1 MSNLRSLS
9 TSHIQRANWFL
20 YKLNP
25 KGLADKISLAI
36 RSKSLVD
43 PQTVKNTLQILTER
57 HSLLRSTYFEQDGN
71 LISDIRENIELDW
84 EEIDA
89 SSWSSEEL
97 KEQLSIRLKLPF
109 NLEKSGVFR
118 ACLFR
123 ISATENIL
131 LLTLHQIA
139 GDRESLLILVDEFV
153 TLYESKN
160 NNIESDLIPLKTAYK
175 NYIDQELEFLNS
187 SAGKQASDYWQKKL
201 GGELPIL
208 ELPTSSAR
216 PSIRTYNGKTI
227 KSTIG
232 SELSQKIQ
240 QLAKTLEVKPEEI
253 ILAVFKVLLYRYTG
267 EEDILVGLLQSRE
280 NKPVIEGVVG
290 NFTHV
295 NVVRNSVLYDTKFTD
310 FSHQVSKAI
319 FETNNYRNY
328 PYALLVQQLQSVDLS
343 HYPICQVAF
352 GYHKSPEI
360 LRSNKLEFEYYELP
374 QHKVDFELSLEVTEL
389 PNTLS
394 IEFKYN
400 SDVLEAKTV
409 TQIADHF
416 QNLLTEVVKSP
427 TTPVG
432 KLSMLSEAARWQIL
446 GAWND
451 TKKDY
456 PQGVCIYQLFESQV
470 EKTPDAIAV
479 IFGEEKLTYS
489 QLNNKANQLAHYL
502 QKLGVKPESHL
513 GICVKRSL
521 SMAIAILGTLKAGA
535 AYVPLD
541 ASYPSER
548 LAYMITDAQVSVL
561 LTQESLVTSLPQHQA
576 QVVCLD
582 RDWSAIEEFST
593 ANLSSEV
600 TPENLGYI
608 IYTSGSTG
616 KPKGVAMSQRA
627 LVNLIMWQQ
636 EEAAVGEGARTLQF
650 APISFDVSFQEFFAT
665 WYSGGTLVLVSQEI
679 RRDSF
684 ALMAFMVEAQIER
697 IFLPFVALQQ
707 LATVAPQCQALPPL
721 REIVTAGE
729 QLQVTADLAALM
741 NRLPHCK
748 LQNQYGPSESHVVS
762 AYTLQGAA
770 EDWPKLPPIGRPIAN
785 NQLYIFDRD
794 LQPVPIGVPGELY
807 IAGVGVANGYLNRPS
822 LTAERFIKIPLPSPL
837 ERGDSYKTGDLV
849 RYLPDGNIEF
859 LGRIDNQVKIRGFR
873 IEIGEIETTLSQHA
887 TVKEAVVLAR
897 EDQPGNKRLVA
908 YIVPETASTQD
919 IVPQLK
925 QYLKEKLAE
934 YMVPSAFVVLSALP
948 LTPSGKVNRRA
959 LPAPDISS
967 FSQSDNFVAPR
978 DRLEEKLAQMWS
990 EILNINPVG
999 VKSNFFDLGGHSLL
1013 AVNLMAKIQQHFGK
1027 QLPLSTLLTNPTIE
1041 DLGHLLRGD
1050 SQVSSSS
1057 LVPLQTQGNKQPF
1070 FCVHP
1075 AGGHVFYYQG
1085 LSHYLGGNQPFYG
1098 LQAQGF
1104 GENEEVFTK
1113 VEDMAEF
1120 YIKTIQEFQ
1129 PQGPYQIGGWSFGGV
1144 VAFEMAQQLLQQG
1157 VEVSL
1162 LALLDPW
1169 VPILLDPNKE
1179 IDNLYMRGVLS
1190 RYFGG
1195 MFGVIDLVTE
1205 DELLGLNSEEQIEF
1219 IIDKAEQL
1227 KLFPQE
1233 ATREQN
1239 RRFVDVIIGT
1249 LKATYTYK
1257 RRPYP
1262 GNVTV
1267 FRAQEKHPHGI
1278 DSQLVWVEMYA
1289 ILDVADME
1297 VVMVPGNHFTFI
1309 KEPNTQVLAERLSE
1323 HLS

>member
-1 MSNLRSLS
+1 
-9 TSHIQRANWFL
+9 
-20 YKLNP
+20 
-25 KGLADKISLAI
+25 
-36 RSKSLVD
+36 
-43 PQTVKNTLQILTER
+43 
-57 HSLLRSTYFEQDGN
+57 
-71 LISDIRENIELDW
+71 
-84 EEIDA
+84 
-89 SSWSSEEL
+89 
-97 KEQLSIRLKLPF
+97 
-109 NLEKSGVFR
+109 
-118 ACLFR
+118 
-123 ISATENIL
+123 
-131 LLTLHQIA
+131 
-139 GDRESLLILVDEFV
+139 
-153 TLYESKN
+153 
-160 NNIESDLIPLKTAYK
+160 
-175 NYIDQELEFLNS
+175 
-187 SAGKQASDYWQKKL
+187 
-201 GGELPIL
+201 
-208 ELPTSSAR
+208 
-216 PSIRTYNGKTI
+216 
-227 KSTIG
+227 
-232 SELSQKIQ
+232 
-240 QLAKTLEVKPEEI
+240 
-253 ILAVFKVLLYRYTG
+253 
-267 EEDILVGLLQSRE
+267 
-280 NKPVIEGVVG
+280 
-290 NFTHV
+290 
-295 NVVRNSVLYDTKFTD
+295 
-310 FSHQVSKAI
+310 
-319 FETNNYRNY
+319 
-328 PYALLVQQLQSVDLS
+328 
-343 HYPICQVAF
+343 
-352 GYHKSPEI
+352 
-360 LRSNKLEFEYYELP
+360 SNKLEFEYYELP

-409 TQIADHF
+409 TQIAEHF

-432 KLSMLSEAARWQIL
+432 KLSMLSEAERLQIL
-446 GAWND
+446 GVWND

-456 PQGVCIYQLFESQV
+456 PQGLCIYQLFESQV

-561 LTQESLVTSLPQHQA
+561 LTQESLETSLPQHQA

-582 RDWSAIEEFST
+582 RDWSGIEEFST

-1195 MFGVIDLVTE
+1195 MFGVTDLVTE

-1262 GNVTV
+1262 GKVTV